1 MIEFSHV
8 TKRYDTG
15 HEALRDISF
24 RVDAQEMVFLTGHSG
39 AGKSTLLKLLL
50 RLEAPTR
57 GQIVVNQVNVNKL
70 GTRRVPYFRREIGV
84 VYQDNKLLPDRS
96 TIENV
101 ALPLRILGMPQ
112 REIERRARAALEKV
126 GLGDHGQR
134 LPLSLSGGEQQRV
147 GIARA
152 MVARPKLLLADE
164 PTGNLD
170 AAMSDDVMNLFVEL
184 NAYGVTVV
192 VATHDTRQVARLA
205 KRVIGLDHGH
215 LSTGGAETGT
225 H

>member
-8 TKRYDTG
+8 TKRYVTG
-15 HEALRDISF
+15 HEALSDVSF
-24 RVDAQEMVFLTGHSG
+24 RIAPQELVFLTGASG

-50 RLEAPTR
+50 RLESPTR
-57 GQIVVNQVNVNKL
+57 GHIVVNDINVNKL
-70 GTRRVPYFRREIGV
+70 RNRRVAFFRRDIGA
-84 VYQDNKLLPDRS
+84 VYQDNKLLHDR
-96 TIENV
+96 TVIENV
-101 ALPLRILGMPQ
+101 ALPLRILGTAE

-126 GLGDHGQR
+126 GLGAYGAR
-134 LPLSLSGGEQQRV
+134 MPLALSGGEQQRV

-170 AAMSDDVMNLFVEL
+170 AAMSDEVMNLFVEL
-184 NAYGVTVV
+184 NDYGVTVLI
-192 VATHDTRQVARLA
+192 ATHDLRQIARLGR
-205 KRVIGLDHGH
+205 RVLQLERGTLRND
-215 LSTGGAETGT
+215 SGAAL